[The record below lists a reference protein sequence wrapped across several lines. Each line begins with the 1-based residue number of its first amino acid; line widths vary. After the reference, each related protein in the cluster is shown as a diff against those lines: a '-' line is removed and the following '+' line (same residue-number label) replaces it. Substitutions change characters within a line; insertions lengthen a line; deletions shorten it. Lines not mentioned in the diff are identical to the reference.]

1 MATIKEIN
9 HDSSQVLADFYD
21 TVSNPGGVMTIT
33 SAAALRGSIY
43 GINISA
49 DGADPHLI
57 TPLTVAS
64 SDFRWRFVIKL
75 NGITNNNAGV
85 KFFQLRLDG
94 VPGTVFEI
102 GIFANG
108 GDSGFNIVV
117 SIDQDGK
124 GGNATLAGTLP
135 SSGETCIELRA
146 IKETGAATNDGEAE
160 LFVNGVSQDSDL
172 TINNNTV
179 FATID
184 ELRIDLLGDPD
195 ISGDLFYDEWILDDD
210 NTVDLGCGDFVGY
223 DLVIGGGQP

>member
-33 SAAALRGSIY
+33 SAAALRGSIF
-43 GINISA
+43 GVNINA
-49 DGADPHLI
+49 DGAVAHLI
-57 TPLTVAS
+57 TALTFAS
-64 SDFRWRFVIKL
+64 NDFRWRLVIKL

-85 KFFQLRLDG
+85 TFFLLRLEG
-94 VPGTVFEI
+94 VPTTVFEI
-102 GIFANG
+102 AIKGNA

-124 GGNATLAGTLP
+124 GGNATLTGTIP
-135 SSGETCIELRA
+135 SSGEVCIELRA
-146 IKETGAATNDGEAE
+146 IKETGTATNDGEAE

-172 TINNNTV
+172 TLNNNTV

-184 ELRIDLLGDPD
+184 ELRIDLLTGPD

-210 NTVDLGCGDFVGY
+210 NTASLGCSDFAGY